1 MSSGTTIKEIQ
12 RFFEYLKQS
21 KTNNEMTIL
30 ITNNMCK
37 DLQFM
42 VENLCNYRDLLEQ
55 KIDKTIEYIKEH
67 NIIGVNKEYLPSGI
81 EMCCSAELLEIL
93 GDKK

>member
-21 KTNNEMTIL
+21 KTNNEMTII

-37 DLQFM
+37 DLQDM
-42 VENLCNYRDLLEQ
+42 IENLCNYKDLLKQ
-55 KIDKTIEYIKEH
+55 KINKAIELIKKAILERDITG
-67 NIIGVNKEYLPSGI
+67 NGTLNLN
-81 EMCCSAELLEIL
+81 ELLETL
-93 GDKK
+93 EAKDE

>member
-1 MSSGTTIKEIQ
+1 MSSGTTLKEIQ

-30 ITNNMCK
+30 ISNSMCK

-42 VENLCNYRDLLEQ
+42 VENLCNYRDLLEKRIDKAIEILHDDNYCHIEKLQ
-55 KIDKTIEYIKEH
+55 KI
-67 NIIGVNKEYLPSGI
+67 N
-81 EMCCSAELLEIL
+81 EIL
-93 GDKK
+93 GDKENENNNI